1 MRYLSVNS
9 SGIWR
14 FRFQIPPSHQ
24 HLFSGR
30 SELKRSFGKV
40 PSEVAQIKALE
51 LEVHARRIMSGLQS
65 APDTA
70 CGELIECELR
80 SL

>member
-1 MRYLSVNS
+1 M
-9 SGIWR
+9 
-14 FRFQIPPSHQ
+14 
-24 HLFSGR
+24 
-30 SELKRSFGKV
+30 
-40 PSEVAQIKALE
+40 AQIKALE